1 MKKLVLFIIALVV
14 LNSTVSIAS
23 PAREIINAIDSLMIG
38 DHRLAIFDIELSD
51 QDSILVVKGETCV
64 PAAHDSLI
72 ARLERLFERPVID
85 SVQVLP
91 DSKLGNR
98 TYGII
103 DVSTAHQR
111 RIPDVRA
118 EMVNQALMGETVKLL
133 KKQNG
138 YYLTQLPDGYIGW
151 IMHESIATKSLLE
164 FNQWRQNEK
173 VIFNRKYGVIYSIKD
188 LESVPVRDLTKGAV
202 LAKLTQEDEWILVL
216 LPNGDRGYILAKDI
230 INQDTFN
237 AQPPPTGDEIV
248 KTAKEFMGT
257 PYLWGGRSTKGVD
270 CSGFTNLVF
279 RFNGIDLPRDANM
292 QVQMGKQIDID
303 SNYSN
308 LETGDLIFFGPNSE
322 RITHVAIYVGDK
334 KFIHSDGIVR
344 INSFNPNDKSYS
356 EYRTKHLQAVR
367 RVF

>member
-1 MKKLVLFIIALVV
+1 MKKLLFLIAWVGLFTAVSGA
-14 LNSTVSIAS
+14 STAENIVT
-23 PAREIINAIDSLMIG
+23 AIDSEMIG

-51 QDSILVVKGETCV
+51 QDSLLIVKGETSV
-64 PAAHDSLI
+64 PAAHDTLI
-72 ARLERLFERPVID
+72 ARLKRLVAYPVID

-91 DSKLGNR
+91 DPDLGDR
-98 TYGII
+98 IYGII
-103 DVSTAHQR
+103 NVSTAHQR

-118 EMVNQALMGETVKLL
+118 EMVNQALMGETVKIL
-133 KKQNG
+133 KKKSN

-151 IMHESIATKSLLE
+151 IMHESVASKSLLE

-173 VIFNRKYGVIYSIKD
+173 VIFNRKYGVIHSEKD
-188 LESVPVRDLTKGAV
+188 PGSVPVRDLTKGAI
-202 LAKLTQEDEWILVL
+202 LAKLAREDEWILVL
-216 LPNGDRGYILAKDI
+216 LPDGDRGYILASDVLER
-230 INQDTFN
+230 DTFMT
-237 AQPPPTGDEIV
+237 QPPPTAEEII

-292 QVQMGKQIDID
+292 QVETGKKITIDTD
-303 SNYSN
+303 YSN
-308 LETGDLIFFGPNSE
+308 LKTGDLLFFGPNSK

-344 INSFNPNDKSYS
+344 INSFNPNDKTFS

-367 RVF
+367 RVL